1 MKLAQVPSE
10 SRAEERALQ
19 RQRGSRPAAVT
30 QAPVGR
36 VQATLDML
44 GIPYTG
50 SGHLASAIAMDK
62 TRSKQFMDSC
72 GIPTARSLLL

>member
-36 VQATLDML
+36 VQATLV
-44 GIPYTG
+44 G
-50 SGHLASAIAMDK
+50 SGGDIGLCPAQGAD
-62 TRSKQFMDSC
+62 RL
-72 GIPTARSLLL
+72 G